1 MWFQWI
7 TGSAFYV
14 TAPEV
19 TSGAV
24 GTTAFV
30 YRVSAQ
36 LYHNLLFLLN
46 YLSLYRIGYIP
57 CSMAQVSALRIA
69 LAGALALAVAMG
81 IGRFAFTPILPMM
94 QEDAGLTVVSGG
106 YLASANY
113 LGYLLGS
120 LIATRLQLRDDVAVL
135 GSMLLIGMATLA
147 MGLVGNYALWLV
159 LRLVAGIANA
169 WIAIFAF
176 SWCLDRLAVLQRP
189 VLNSLIFTGVG
200 FGTMLAG
207 LICIVLMRIDASSA
221 QAWLTFGVLALAI
234 TAAVW
239 TTYAGGGTAHHAAP
253 RPRSR
258 GVPWSREAVLLV
270 FCFGASGFGYI
281 IPATFLPAMAR
292 EIVRDPAIFGWAWP
306 LFGAAAMASTIFAA
320 ALLRGYAPR
329 RVWMVCHLV
338 MAFGVVLPVLW
349 SGLAAIMVAA
359 LCVGGTFMVI
369 TMLSIQE
376 ARAVAGAHVVPL
388 TAAMTASFALGQI
401 LGPLAAGALLGA
413 GFSFASGL
421 LVAGAVLVVSAVA
434 LHTGT
439 RSA

>member
-1 MWFQWI
+1 MVPDRLYS
-7 TGSAFYV
+7 GSM
-14 TAPEV
+14 
-19 TSGAV
+19 S
-24 GTTAFV
+24 
-30 YRVSAQ
+30 
-36 LYHNLLFLLN
+36 
-46 YLSLYRIGYIP
+46 
-57 CSMAQVSALRIA
+57 QVSALRIA

-94 QEDAGLTVVSGG
+94 QEDAGLTVVFGG

-120 LIATRLQLRDDVAVL
+120 LIATRLQVRDDVAVL
-135 GSMLLIGMATLA
+135 GSMLLIGMVTLA
-147 MGLVGNYALWLV
+147 MGFIENYVVWLV

-176 SWCLDRLAVLQRP
+176 SWCLDRLAGLQRP

-221 QAWLTFGVLALAI
+221 QAWITFGVLALAI

-239 TTYAGGGTAHHAAP
+239 TTYADGGTTHHAAP
-253 RPRSR
+253 RPRSG

-292 EIVRDPAIFGWAWP
+292 EIISDPAIFGWAWP
-306 LFGAAAMASTIFAA
+306 VFGFAAIVSTLLVAA
-320 ALLRGYAPR
+320 ALRGVAPR
-329 RVWMVCHLV
+329 RVWMMCHLV
-338 MAFGVVLPVLW
+338 MACGVVMPVFFT
-349 SGLAAIMVAA
+349 GMAAIVTAA

-376 ARAVAGAHVVPL
+376 ARAVAGAQVVQL

-401 LGPLAAGALLGA
+401 LGPLAASALLGA
-413 GFSFASGL
+413 GFDFSSVL
-421 LVAGAVLVVSAVA
+421 LVAGMVLVISAIALQTRGRVA
-434 LHTGT
+434 
-439 RSA
+439 

>member
-1 MWFQWI
+1 L
-7 TGSAFYV
+7 AL
-14 TAPEV
+14 
-19 TSGAV
+19 
-24 GTTAFV
+24 
-30 YRVSAQ
+30 R
-36 LYHNLLFLLN
+36 
-46 YLSLYRIGYIP
+46 RIGYIP
-57 CSMAQVSALRIA
+57 GSMSQASALRIA
-69 LAGALALAVAMG
+69 LAGMAALAVAMG

-94 QEDAGLTVVSGG
+94 QDDAGLSVVSGG

-120 LIATRLQLRDDVAVL
+120 LIATRLHVRDEVAVL
-135 GSMLLIGMATLA
+135 GSMLLIAAVTLT
-147 MGLVGNYALWLV
+147 MGFVDHYPSWLL

-176 SWCLDRLAVLQRP
+176 SWCLDRLAALQRP

-200 FGTMLAG
+200 TGIVVVGIVCL
-207 LICIVLMRIDASSA
+207 VLMQAGASSA
-221 QAWLTFGVLALAI
+221 QAWIVFGVLALTA

-239 TTYAGGGTAHHAAP
+239 TTYTGGATAHHAAE

-292 EIVRDPAIFGWAWP
+292 AIIHDPAVFGWAWP
-306 LFGAAAMASTIFAA
+306 VFGFAAMASTLFAA
-320 ALLRGYAPR
+320 ALLRGFAPR

-338 MAFGVVLPVLW
+338 MACGVVLPVF
-349 SGLAAIMVAA
+349 SVGMLAIVVAA

-376 ARAVAGAHVVPL
+376 VRAVAGAQVVQL
-388 TAAMTASFALGQI
+388 TAAMTGAFALGQI
-401 LGPLAAGALLGA
+401 LGPVAASVLLDAGLGFSGGLLAAGALLVISA
-413 GFSFASGL
+413 ALLWRASPR
-421 LVAGAVLVVSAVA
+421 VAA
-434 LHTGT
+434 
-439 RSA
+439 